1 MIREVDLRRQKRM
14 GSLRWRALRKRWG
27 GGPLMGDLKWA
38 FTMALL
44 ASFIFFTEKPATAD
58 IPDKT
63 FFENYIAAKA
73 KTYSVYL
80 KEGIGPYMAMTLANN
95 TAFRCV
101 TSGGEEVDFEGYVE
115 IYKYTFDH
123 FAYRKIEP
131 AGVEINRIDDDHLL
145 VIYTM
150 SMAGRTRAGS
160 TWQVERRNEFTFMRI
175 KAGDGQRMREL
186 NPQNLDKYFDEQED
200 KWIVTRIEY
209 E

>member
-1 MIREVDLRRQKRM
+1 MEN
-14 GSLRWRALRKRWG
+14 
-27 GGPLMGDLKWA
+27 LKQVVTA
-38 FTMALL
+38 SLL
-44 ASFIFFTEKPATAD
+44 AAFMLLIAKPAAAD

-80 KEGIGPYMAMTLANN
+80 KEGIEPYLAMTLANN

-101 TSGGEEVDFEGYVE
+101 TSSGEEVDFKGYVD

-131 AGVEINRIDDDHLL
+131 AGVDINRIDDDHLL
-145 VIYTM
+145 VVYTM

-160 TWQVERRNEFTFMRI
+160 SWQVERRNKYTFARI
-175 KAGDGQRMREL
+175 EAGDTRRMREL
-186 NPQNLDKYFDEQED
+186 NPQNLDTYFGEGED
-200 KWIVTRIEY
+200 KWIITRIEY

>member
-1 MIREVDLRRQKRM
+1 MRSRRCRV
-14 GSLRWRALRKRWG
+14 LRK
-27 GGPLMGDLKWA
+27 PLVRGRRLGYAKAAAAMS
-38 FTMALL
+38 LL
-44 ASFIFFTEKPATAD
+44 ALFIFPTEKAAAD
-58 IPDKT
+58 HPDKT

-73 KTYSVYL
+73 KTYFVYL
-80 KEGIGPYMAMTLANN
+80 KEGIGPYMAMTLENN
-95 TAFRCV
+95 SAFRCL

-131 AGVEINRIDDDHLL
+131 VAVEINPIDDDHLL
-145 VIYTM
+145 VNYTM

-160 TWQVERRNEFTFMRI
+160 PWQVERRNKYTFMRI
-175 KAGDGQRMREL
+175 KAGDRQKMTEL
-186 NPQNLDKYFDEQED
+186 NPQNLDKYFSENED

>member
-1 MIREVDLRRQKRM
+1 MRIP
-14 GSLRWRALRKRWG
+14 RWRALTKREVG
-27 GGPLMGDLKWA
+27 APHMGNLEQAVTVSLVAA
-38 FTMALL
+38 FMF
-44 ASFIFFTEKPATAD
+44 FIAKPAAAD

-80 KEGIGPYMAMTLANN
+80 KEGIEPYLAMTLANN

-101 TSGGEEVDFEGYVE
+101 TSKGKEVDFKGYVD

-131 AGVEINRIDDDHLL
+131 AGVEINRIDDDHL
-145 VIYTM
+145 VVVYTM

-160 TWQVERRNEFTFMRI
+160 PWQVERKNKYTFLRI
-175 KAGDGQRMREL
+175 KADDVGRLKEL
-186 NPQNLDKYFDEQED
+186 NPQNLDQYFGENED
-200 KWIVTRIEY
+200 KWIITRIEY

>member
-1 MIREVDLRRQKRM
+1 MQIPRR
-14 GSLRWRALRKRWG
+14 
-27 GGPLMGDLKWA
+27 
-38 FTMALL
+38 MALERQEVGVTPIVNLSQAMTLSLL
-44 ASFIFFTEKPATAD
+44 AALMFFIAKPAAAD
-58 IPDKT
+58 IPDRT

-80 KEGIGPYMAMTLANN
+80 KKGIEPYLAMTLANN

-101 TSGGEEVDFEGYVE
+101 TSGGEEVDFKGYVV

-131 AGVEINRIDDDHLL
+131 AGVAINRVDDDHLL

-160 TWQVERRNEFTFMRI
+160 PWQVERRNKYTFMRI
-175 KAGDGQRMREL
+175 AAGDRQKLKEL
-186 NPQNLDKYFDEQED
+186 NPQNLDKYFAKDED
-200 KWIVTRIEY
+200 KWIITRIEY

>member
-1 MIREVDLRRQKRM
+1 V
-14 GSLRWRALRKRWG
+14 
-27 GGPLMGDLKWA
+27 
-38 FTMALL
+38 L
-44 ASFIFFTEKPATAD
+44 ASFLFFTAMPAAAD

-80 KEGIGPYMAMTLANN
+80 KEGIEPYMAMTLANN

-101 TSGGEEVDFEGYVE
+101 TSKGEEVDFKGYVD

-131 AGVEINRIDDDHLL
+131 AGVEISPIDDDHLL

-150 SMAGRTRAGS
+150 SMAGRTRAGAA
-160 TWQVERRNEFTFMRI
+160 WQVERRNRYTFMRV
-175 KAGDGQRMREL
+175 KAGDRQKLREL
-186 NPQNLDKYFDEQED
+186 NPQNLEKYFGANED
-200 KWIVTRIEY
+200 RWIVTRIEY

>member
-1 MIREVDLRRQKRM
+1 M
-14 GSLRWRALRKRWG
+14 GSRHCIATSGGRVGALLAG
-27 GGPLMGDLKWA
+27 NLKWA
-38 FTMALL
+38 VAMCLL
-44 ASFIFFTEKPATAD
+44 ASFLFFTAIPAAAD

-101 TSGGEEVDFEGYVE
+101 TSGGEEVDFEGYVD

-131 AGVEINRIDDDHLL
+131 VGAEINRIDDDHLL

-160 TWQVERRNEFTFMRI
+160 AWQVERRNKFTFMRI
-175 KAGDGQRMREL
+175 KAGDGQRMKAL
-186 NPQNLDKYFDEQED
+186 NPQNLDTYFGEDED
-200 KWIVTRIEY
+200 KWVVTRIEY

>member
-1 MIREVDLRRQKRM
+1 MRSRCWRVLRRLGDR
-14 GSLRWRALRKRWG
+14 
-27 GGPLMGDLKWA
+27 GPRTGYLQWTA
-38 FTMALL
+38 VFSLL
-44 ASFIFFTEKPATAD
+44 ATLAFFTARPVAAG

-80 KEGIGPYMAMTLANN
+80 KEGIAPYMAMTLANN

-101 TSGGEEVDFEGYVE
+101 TSKGQEVDFEGYVE

-131 AGVEINRIDDDHLL
+131 AAVEISPIDDDHLL
-145 VIYTM
+145 VVYTM
-150 SMAGRTRAGS
+150 SMAGRTRGGTA
-160 TWQVERRNEFTFMRI
+160 WQGERRNRYTFMRV
-175 KAGDGQRMREL
+175 KADDAQKRKEL
-186 NPQNLDKYFDEQED
+186 NPQNLDKYFEADED